1 MTPTQSKV
9 VQHILAVFESKGV
22 PAPRIDEHSPVD
34 GSLGLESLDFA
45 ELAIRLE
52 GEFGRDP
59 FAESEIPPL
68 RTVADLAALY
78 GFPTKALNQAVK
90 QNIERFPADSCF
102 SSQPRSGRP

>member
-9 VQHILAVFESKGV
+9 VRHLLAIFEAKGK
-22 PAPRIDEHSPVD
+22 PAPPIDEHSPVD

-52 GEFGRDP
+52 DEFGRDP
-59 FAESEIPPL
+59 FAEDEIPPL

-78 GFPTKALNQAVK
+78 
-90 QNIERFPADSCF
+90 D
-102 SSQPRSGRP
+102 